1 MIQLSLDRKNIAA
14 DRRDVA
20 NLTVQ
25 IVDAKGRLVPVADNV
40 ITFSVEG
47 EGKIIGLDNGD
58 PQSHEDFQSDRRK
71 AFNGLCL
78 AVVQSTDK
86 AGEIRVTATSPSLK
100 ASSVTLA
107 TRL

>member
-1 MIQLSLDRKNIAA
+1 
-14 DRRDVA
+14 
-20 NLTVQ
+20 
-25 IVDAKGRLVPVADNV
+25 VADNL

-47 EGKIIGLDNGD
+47 EGKIIGVDNGN

-100 ASSVTLA
+100 ASSATLA
-107 TRL
+107 TRA